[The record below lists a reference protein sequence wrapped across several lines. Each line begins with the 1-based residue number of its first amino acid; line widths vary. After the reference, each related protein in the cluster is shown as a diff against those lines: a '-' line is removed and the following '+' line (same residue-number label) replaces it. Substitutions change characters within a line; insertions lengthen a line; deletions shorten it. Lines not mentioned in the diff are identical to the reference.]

1 MKDSDFDLLD
11 NLAISYFARD
21 RQPSNRHPGS
31 RRGRERSGQGF
42 LNSGPTRCTYRT
54 VMHPRILT
62 QNQRS
67 WTMAD
72 YIGVPRVNTLHGTFN
87 FGDMLND
94 DSIGNLLR
102 IYAAIK
108 GGN

>member
-1 MKDSDFDLLD
+1 MNDSDFELLD

-21 RQPSNRHPGS
+21 RHPSNRHPGS
-31 RRGRERSGQGF
+31 RRGRERNAQGF
-42 LNSGPTRCTYRT
+42 LSSKPARRRRIT
-54 VMHPRILT
+54 VMHPRIQT

-67 WTMAD
+67 WTMSD
-72 YIGVPRVNTLHGTFN
+72 YVALPRIEVHGSWN

-102 IYAAIK
+102 AYAEIK
-108 GGN
+108 GR

>member
-1 MKDSDFDLLD
+1 MQDSDFELLD

-21 RQPSNRHPGS
+21 RQSSKRHPGS
-31 RRGRERSGQGF
+31 RRGRERNGEGF
-42 LNSGPTRCTYRT
+42 LSSRPVRRTYRT
-54 VMHPRILT
+54 VMRPEIKT

-67 WTMAD
+67 WTMHD
-72 YIGVPRVNTLHGTFN
+72 YVAVPRVSALQGTWN

-102 IYAAIK
+102 AYQIMK
-108 GGN
+108 GR

>member
-1 MKDSDFDLLD
+1 MQDSDFDLLD

-21 RQPSNRHPGS
+21 RRAGNRHPAS
-31 RRGRERSGQGF
+31 RRGRERNGEGF
-42 LNSGPTRCTYRT
+42 LHSKPVRRTYRT

-62 QNQRS
+62 QSQRS

-72 YIGVPRVNTLHGTFN
+72 YIAVPRVRAMHGEFN

-102 IYAAIK
+102 IYAVIK